1 MMYIILALFFIVL
14 VVLFLFLVVFNE
26 VENTKY
32 VNPNLVSNDVSSSKK
47 HTVKIY
53 QADNRPNL
61 DFLLLSQ
68 KVIKMNCENFG
79 FEYEFIQMDNDMY
92 PNVPN
97 FKTKKVYLLY
107 DILLKSDQDFIM
119 FLDSDAW
126 IHNGKWV
133 KDIIN
138 NMYNNKDIHGSFS
151 RDPYYVRYVTYVN
164 SGVFILKVNDFTKNM
179 YKKIIEDLESNPK
192 YHDMFPHDQYY
203 ISNFVYE
210 NKENFYVF
218 KPTILNTPSGIV
230 VRHNWHK
237 DKKMY
242 DDMNYIIKNGIKIDD
257 TNFDIK
263 NNLNTK
269 GFKVSFK

>member
-1 MMYIILALFFIVL
+1 MYLILALFFIVL

-32 VNPNLVSNDVSSSKK
+32 VNPNLVSNDVSASKK
-47 HTVKIY
+47 HSVKIY

-79 FEYEFIQMDNDMY
+79 FEYEFIQMDNNMY

-126 IHNGKWV
+126 IHNGKWL

-138 NMYNNKDIHGSFS
+138 NMDNNKDIHGSFS

-179 YKKIIEDLESNPK
+179 YKKIIEDLESYPK

-230 VRHNWHK
+230 VRHNWRK

-257 TNFDIK
+257 TDFDIK
-263 NNLNTK
+263 NNLNIK

>member
-14 VVLFLFLVVFNE
+14 VVLYLFLIVFNE

-32 VNPNLVSNDVSSSKK
+32 VNPNLVSNDVSSTKK

-126 IHNGKWV
+126 IHNGKWL

-179 YKKIIEDLESNPK
+179 YKKIIEDLESYPK

>member
-1 MMYIILALFFIVL
+1 MYIILALFFIVL

-32 VNPNLVSNDVSSSKK
+32 VNPNLVSNDVSSTKK

-79 FEYEFIQMDNDMY
+79 FQYEFIEMDDNMY

-126 IHNGKWV
+126 IHNGKWL

-179 YKKIIEDLESNPK
+179 YKKIIEDLESYPK